1 MEEVITQRINLLKKP
16 VWTYKDIIA
25 FDEEIKS
32 PATAIKVKN
41 RAIKEHNGG
50 VLYGTQYVKTDSV
63 LALYGTSRE
72 NEIQLLKELINAKEE
87 LDQEKS
93 KN

>member
-1 MEEVITQRINLLKKP
+1 MEEIIKRINLLKKP
-16 VWTYKDIIA
+16 VWTYKDIIE
-25 FDEEIKS
+25 FDDEINS
-32 PATAIKVKN
+32 GATAIKVKN
-41 RAIKEHNGG
+41 RAIKEQNGG

-72 NEIQLLKELINAKEE
+72 KEILILKELINAKEE